1 MRQTVLSFDRVA
13 AGIRRQEQFIHRQ
26 VTVGKVSEAVLER
39 TRPVLDMD
47 DHEYDLFRR
56 LLSEAVEKKKLS
68 PEEMATACGY
78 SGGSCTYFNRQ
89 SLPAKA
95 YLTQL
100 FRTLLGDRKH
110 SIRQEWSNP

>member
-1 MRQTVLSFDRVA
+1 MMRQAGTSFDRVA

-39 TRPVLDMD
+39 TRPALDMD
-47 DHEYDLFRR
+47 DHEYDVFRR
-56 LLSEAVEKKKLS
+56 LLAEAVEKRKLS

-78 SGGSCTYFNRQ
+78 LGGSCSDFNRQ
-89 SLPAKA
+89 SLAAKA

-100 FRTLLGDRKH
+100 FRELLSDRRRPH
-110 SIRQEWSNP
+110 LSN